1 MFGSFHINIAEEDTI
16 CLAQSLN
23 LMSVSIYKII
33 GTQDRVFLDLE
44 YNNIIRNLKFE
55 LIKRKLSSVRD
66 INNLYKQIMD
76 EIGEFTLSNNEREEV
91 LNQLEKEKRR
101 VLWKNVAGIW
111 VEDSLFGTLPISLV
125 QSGISAYFNYREL
138 KSEIEELEEE
148 LWELE
153 KNMVARMSRL
163 WTKWLQLCF
172 NISFVYNFEGK
183 GLRIISEDII
193 REYLKAE
200 QEQNLKRSIS
210 CFQKLEQS
218 DVFNQSYPPF
228 WLSYATKAD
237 KAGDAK
243 TRDQCLTR
251 FFETHRNIL
260 TKDPIYSK
268 ACMLQIQSL
277 YQQDLQLKDDKIRQ
291 EIETLTRT
299 AEKHIED
306 TDGLGRIFLSTIYQ
320 ELGKPEDARRG
331 LEVNIAKSMDI
342 ELSQRALTNLQNKK
356 SILTG
361 FYQLLDSLIAKDADA
376 KEMSLEQLKQL
387 ADKGK
392 HLAMNIIGKK
402 YYYGRG
408 VRKNYKKAREWY
420 EKAAEKGNADAMF
433 SLGLMYEN
441 AKGVSRDYGKARE
454 WYEKAAERGNA
465 DAMFSLGLMYNK
477 AEGVPKDYEKAIY
490 WYEKAVEKGQDDA
503 MFCLGWLYYYG
514 EGVPVDY
521 AKAKVLFEKAVR
533 RGNADAMLWLG
544 YMYENSQGVP
554 EDRVLAYAYY
564 ILSDKKEIIYCEYD
578 TRKAKICMDN
588 LYEMLTKEEIREAE
602 EIADSWKEGL
612 LLKRLK

>member
-16 CLAQSLN
+16 CLAQTLN
-23 LMSVSIYKII
+23 LISVSVYKII
-33 GTQDRVFLDLE
+33 RNQDRIVLDLE
-44 YNNIIRNLKFE
+44 YNNIVRNLKFE
-55 LIKRKLSSVRD
+55 LIKRKLCSVRE
-66 INNLYKQIMD
+66 INNLYTQIID
-76 EIGEFTLSNNEREEV
+76 EIGEFTLSNKEREEV
-91 LNQLEKEKRR
+91 LNQLEKEKRM

-111 VEDSLFGTLPISLV
+111 EEDSLLETLLISLV
-125 QSGISAYFNYREL
+125 QSGVSAYFNYREL

-148 LWELE
+148 LWELG
-153 KNMVARMSRL
+153 KNMIARMRGL

-200 QEQNLKRSIS
+200 QEQDLKRSIT

-228 WLSYATKAD
+228 WLSYAMKAD

-243 TRDQCLTR
+243 TLDECLTR

-277 YQQDLQLKDDKIRQ
+277 YQHDPQLKDDTIRQ

-320 ELGKPEDARRG
+320 ELGKLEDARRG
-331 LEVNIAKSMDI
+331 LEVNIAKNMDI

-361 FYQLLDSLIAKDADA
+361 FSQLLDSLIAEDNDA
-376 KEMSLEQLKQL
+376 KKMSLEQLKQL

-392 HLAMNIIGKK
+392 HLAMNIIGEK

-420 EKAAEKGNADAMF
+420 EKSAERGNADAMF

-441 AKGVSRDYGKARE
+441 AKGVSKDYKKARE
-454 WYEKAAERGNA
+454 WYEKSAERGND
-465 DAMFSLGLMYNK
+465 DAMFSIGLMYNN

-490 WYEKAVEKGQDDA
+490 WYEKAVEKGQDEA

-514 EGVPVDY
+514 EGGPVDY

-554 EDRVLAYAYY
+554 EDKVLAYAYY
-564 ILSDKKEIIYCEYD
+564 ILSDKKEINYCEYAP
-578 TRKAKICMDN
+578 RKAKICMDD
-588 LYEMLTKEEIREAE
+588 LYEMLTNEEIREAE
-602 EIADSWKEGL
+602 EIADSWREGQI
-612 LLKRLK
+612 LKRLK